1 MNAEVKLARD
11 IVENYE
17 GPPLSIMEVCGTHT
31 HEIFR
36 CGVRRILPPAVKLIS
51 GPGCPVCVTPTG
63 YIDEAVLLALEHGAV
78 ICTFGDLVRVP
89 GTVKSLADARSE
101 GAQVKII
108 YSPLDAV
115 AYAQQHRDEQVVFL
129 SVGFETTTP
138 ASCLSVKQAR
148 EYGLKNFALLTAN
161 KTMDNAYKLLK
172 GSTDAFLFPGHVSA
186 ITGTKIYEELK
197 KEGISGTIAGFTAGE
212 ILTALAVNVRKIQEG
227 KPFFVNCYPRVVSEE
242 GSPAARRLMAETM
255 RPCDAEWRGL
265 GSIKDSGLE
274 LNDAYAEFDARLKF
288 ALPAL
293 VGRSNPICRCG
304 DVLRG
309 VCRPDE
315 CAAFGKA
322 CVPEHPVGACMVSSE
337 GACSAWYKYGGD
349 L

>member
-1 MNAEVKLARD
+1 M
-11 IVENYE
+11 
-17 GPPLSIMEVCGTHT
+17 
-31 HEIFR
+31 
-36 CGVRRILPPAVKLIS
+36 
-51 GPGCPVCVTPTG
+51 
-63 YIDEAVLLALEHGAV
+63 
-78 ICTFGDLVRVP
+78 
-89 GTVKSLADARSE
+89 
-101 GAQVKII
+101 
-108 YSPLDAV
+108 
-115 AYAQQHRDEQVVFL
+115 
-129 SVGFETTTP
+129 
-138 ASCLSVKQAR
+138 
-148 EYGLKNFALLTAN
+148 
-161 KTMDNAYKLLK
+161 
-172 GSTDAFLFPGHVSA
+172 
-186 ITGTKIYEELK
+186 
-197 KEGISGTIAGFTAGE
+197 
-212 ILTALAVNVRKIQEG
+212 
-227 KPFFVNCYPRVVSEE
+227 VSEE
-242 GSPAARRLMAETM
+242 GSTAARRLMAETM

>member
-1 MNAEVKLARD
+1 MNAEVSRAKN
-11 IVENYE
+11 IVETYD
-17 GPPLSIMEVCGTHT
+17 GPPLRIMEVCGTHT

-36 CGVRRILPPAVKLIS
+36 YGIRRILPPAVKLIS

-63 YIDEAVLLALEHGAV
+63 YIDEAVMLALAHGAV

-89 GTVKSLADARSE
+89 GTEKSLADARSE
-101 GAQVKII
+101 GAQVQTV

-115 AYAQQHRDEQVVFL
+115 AYAAKHQDEQVVFL

-138 ASCLSVKQAR
+138 ASCLAVKEAR
-148 EYGLKNFALLTAN
+148 GQGLKNFTLLTAN
-161 KTMDNAYKLLK
+161 KTMDNAYYLLK

-186 ITGTKIYEELK
+186 ITGAKIYEKLK
-197 KEGISGTIAGFTAGE
+197 NDGICGTVTGFTAGE
-212 ILTALAVNVRKIQEG
+212 ILAALAVNIKKIQEG

-242 GSPAARRLMAETM
+242 GSPAARKLMAETLE
-255 RPCDAEWRGL
+255 PCDAEWRGL
-265 GSIKDSGLE
+265 GCIKGSGLK
-274 LNDAYAEFDARLKF
+274 LNERYAEFDARLKF